1 MENTKSL
8 TKSNWLLDIAKGVIF
23 SLVISMVLIIVF
35 AIIIRFI
42 NVPDNAIMPINQII
56 KGVSLLMGSII
67 ALKGTN
73 KGFIKGLL
81 IGFFYSVISYIIFS
95 ILSSTLVFGLTTITD
110 LIFNGIIG
118 AVSGIIAVNMGR
130 R

>member
-1 MENTKSL
+1 MENTKSF

-23 SLVISMVLIIVF
+23 SLVVSMVLIIVF

-42 NVPDNAIMPINQII
+42 NVPDSAIMPINQVI
-56 KGVSLLMGSII
+56 KGISLLIGSII
-67 ALKGTN
+67 ALKGSN

-81 IGFFYSVISYIIFS
+81 IGVFYSIISYIIFS
-95 ILSSTLVFGLTTITD
+95 ILSSTLSFGLTTITD
-110 LIFNGIIG
+110 VLFNGIIG
-118 AVSGIIAVNMGR
+118 AVSGLVAVNIGR